1 MGKEFEEKEYP
12 LNKVKIS
19 ISRKINTVLVLY
31 KKFFVPFSVLLT
43 DYLAVISNESV
54 REAFNPWAYYY
65 KGIKGNEIEQGVSS
79 LETAFNFGAMKLSN
93 EKPSDV
99 INSIYYKKQND
110 YAFECGFLFD
120 EFWNGVQTE
129 TVLIVNPS
137 PNMILMSEERRSGN
151 SYVVSDETVASLYQI
166 EFPKARFFGLNDE
179 PIDAYE
185 RILIVNRNYSIEK
198 TNLLTKWLACCRE
211 QAMAVLPN
219 AYVDNIKY
227 QALSLFQQDG
237 IGIEKV
243 LLLDSELTE
252 SEPRKKCLLYLK
264 KTSKQSEFWM
274 LGNTKVDN
282 QSFRLLEKE
291 VQVEHDHYWKSE
303 VTLIKLWNGISFE
316 EEKNIVNHKASEFEF
331 SKEIHLFYSIY
342 SERKN
347 RYAGK
352 CSYREIKNVNPLLY
366 GKVVTKNIEKGLRGT
381 SVDEVISNLPKIVFD
396 ERVYP
401 FIYTDIM
408 NHFISQNK
416 SVSLKTL
423 WIVMRNQLKETKH
436 YDEEIMSELFIR
448 GGKELADYDVEKNE
462 LDDLIHLL
470 KDTMQVNEI
479 PTIYFIQLNAL
490 FSVAKKEGIIK
501 YNPLSEIMV
510 AVKKRASERQ
520 QEVRNALTKKHFSEE
535 EEKRIF
541 EYLTKRE
548 SCSELNKE
556 IPRCVIDSGAM
567 LSTIRLFTGISL
579 REACALQWKDFVK
592 VDGTDE
598 YQLKVS
604 KFVGL
609 KGNMVT
615 HASKEDWLKFRLVP
629 VARPLRIL
637 LLQRKEYLLVNGI
650 ANKDMDFM
658 PIVALEEDQNAF
670 AKTSKAQ
677 EVCRKTL
684 SHARIEKQQL
694 LLPDAKG
701 ELLTDIY
708 KYGGDIFVT
717 NLKMR
722 LNHDCGMTL
731 GEINYVLGIKSNDTF
746 SQHYCDYSNSLVQYA
761 MIGKMN
767 RWTAGYESMLSD
779 IQEAIFDTGVI
790 DDYKQKIESGP
801 YGSKCASGEIILKSV
816 EESGCNIKMKISALH
831 EPEITVK
838 MYGGK

>member
-1 MGKEFEEKEYP
+1 MGKEFEEKEYA

-19 ISRKINTVLVLY
+19 ISRKISTVLVLY
-31 KKFFVPFSVLLT
+31 KKFFIPFNVLLT
-43 DYLAVISNESV
+43 DYLAVISNDNV

-65 KGIKGNEIEQGVSS
+65 KGIKENEIEQGVSS
-79 LETAFNFGAMKLSN
+79 LETAFNFGAMKLVK
-93 EKPSDV
+93 EKPTDV
-99 INSIYYKKQND
+99 INSIYYKKHND

-120 EFWNGVQTE
+120 EFWKSVKSE

-137 PNMILMSEERRSGN
+137 PNMILMCEEHRSGN

-166 EFPKARFFGLNDE
+166 EFPKARFFCLQDE
-179 PIDAYE
+179 PTGTYE
-185 RILIVNRNYSIEK
+185 RMLILNRNYSMEK
-198 TNLLTKWLACCRE
+198 THLLTQWLCCCTE
-211 QAMAVLPN
+211 QAMAILPN

-227 QALSLFQQDG
+227 QALSLFQKAG

-243 LLLDSELTE
+243 LLLDSKLTE

-264 KTSKQSEFWM
+264 KTFNQSENWT
-274 LGNTKVDN
+274 LGNTKAN
-282 QSFRLLEKE
+282 EQSFRLLEKE
-291 VQVEHDHYWKSE
+291 VQVEHDHYWKSK
-303 VTLIKLWNGISFE
+303 VTLIKLWNGIAFN
-316 EEKNIVNHKASEFEF
+316 EEKKLVNHKASEFEF

-352 CSYREIKNVNPLLY
+352 CSYREITNIDPLLY

-381 SVDEVISNLPKIVFD
+381 SVDEVVSNIPKIVFD

-408 NHFISQNK
+408 NHFINQNLP
-416 SVSLKTL
+416 VSLKTL
-423 WIVMRNQLKETKH
+423 WVVVRNQLKEDKQ
-436 YDEEIMSELFIR
+436 YDEEIMDELFVY

-462 LDDLIHLL
+462 LDNLIHLL
-470 KDTMQVNEI
+470 KEKMQLNEI

-501 YNPLSEIMV
+501 YNPLSEIMG

-535 EEKRIF
+535 EEKRLF
-541 EYLTKRE
+541 VYLTERE
-548 SCSELNKE
+548 FCSELNKE

-567 LSTIRLFTGISL
+567 LSTIRLFTGMSL

-650 ANKDMDFM
+650 DNKDIDFM
-658 PIVALEEDQNAF
+658 PIITLEENQNAF
-670 AKTSKAQ
+670 AKTAKAQ

-746 SQHYCDYSNSLVQYA
+746 SQHYCDYSSSLVQYA

-767 RWTAGYESMLSD
+767 RWSAGYESMLSD
-779 IQEAIFDTGVI
+779 MQESMYDTGMI
-790 DDYKQKIESGP
+790 GDYKKKIESGP
-801 YGSKCASGEIILKSV
+801 YGSKCASGEIILRG
-816 EESGCNIKMKISALH
+816 EEDSACKIKMKISALH
-831 EPEITVK
+831 EPRITVK
-838 MYGGK
+838 RYGGK